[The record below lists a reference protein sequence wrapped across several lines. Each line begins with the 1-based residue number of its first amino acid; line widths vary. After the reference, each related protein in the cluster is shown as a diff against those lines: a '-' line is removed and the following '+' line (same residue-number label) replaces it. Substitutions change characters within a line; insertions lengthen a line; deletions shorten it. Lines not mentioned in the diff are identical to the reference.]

1 MTWHILGF
9 YCAMAEAFN
18 YEKKQGSERE
28 GVVNELIAD
37 VYLPVSEKKLG
48 IALVGLGKYST
59 EQLAPALQET
69 KHCYLAGLVTGTESK
84 IPEWKVKYGIPDGN
98 IYNYENFD
106 DIRDNKDIDILYIVL
121 PNALHA
127 EYVIRGAKA
136 GKHMICEKPMGLSV
150 HECDEMIRAC
160 KEAGVMLSIGYRLHF
175 DPHHRDLM
183 KMGQSKIFGEL
194 TNIHAAHGSDDTE
207 GWRLDKK
214 LAGGGPLMD
223 LGIYCIQAARYTS
236 GMEPVSVKAWEG
248 EKENPALFKNI
259 EESLS
264 WEMEFPGGLTAQ
276 CETSYAKDMNT
287 LHADAAHG
295 WFELSPAY
303 QYEGIKGKTATG
315 FIDLPGINQQALQMD
330 DFAHAIVT
338 NAPVKVPGEMGR
350 QDVKIIEAIYKAMET
365 GEKVEIV

>member
-1 MTWHILGF
+1 
-9 YCAMAEAFN
+9 MAAIFN
-18 YEKKQGSERE
+18 YEKNQGKERE
-28 GVVNELIAD
+28 GVTAELVNDIYIPLT
-37 VYLPVSEKKLG
+37 EKKLG
-48 IALVGLGKYST
+48 VALVGLGKYST
-59 EQLAPALQET
+59 EQLAPALQKT
-69 KHCYLAGLVTGTESK
+69 QHCYLAGIVTGTEPK
-84 IPEWKVKYGIPDGN
+84 IQEWKVKYSIADRN

-106 DIRDNKDIDILYIVL
+106 DIRSNKEIDILYIVL

-136 GKHMICEKPMGLSV
+136 GKHIICEKPMGLSV
-150 HECDEMIRAC
+150 KECDDMISAC

-175 DPHHRDLM
+175 EPHHLDVM

-194 TNIHAAHGSDDTE
+194 TSIHASHGSGDTE

-236 GMEPVSVKAWEG
+236 GMEPVAVKAKEG
-248 EKENPALFKNI
+248 AKTKPELFKNI

-264 WEMEFPGGLTAQ
+264 WEMEFPNGLTAL
-276 CETSYAKDMNT
+276 CESSYSTDMNS

-315 FIDLPGINQQALQMD
+315 FIDLPEINQQSLQMD
-330 DFAHAIVT
+330 AFAHAILT
-338 NAPVKVPGEMGR
+338 NGPVKVTGEMGR
-350 QDVKIIEAIYKAMET
+350 NDLKIIEAIYKSMAT
-365 GEKVEIV
+365 GLKVAI